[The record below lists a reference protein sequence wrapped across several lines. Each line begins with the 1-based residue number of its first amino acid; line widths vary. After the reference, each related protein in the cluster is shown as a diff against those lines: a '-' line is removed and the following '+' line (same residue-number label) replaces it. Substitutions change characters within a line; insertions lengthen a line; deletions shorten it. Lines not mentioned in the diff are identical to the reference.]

1 MSAIPC
7 SAIACILAPS
17 FLFCNG
23 KIGMDFRQALG
34 MSLRR
39 VRKSRGLTQEAFS
52 SVSSRTHMSE
62 LERGVIGITVE
73 KLIEIAE
80 VMGVHPLT
88 VLLDSFSSYEAV
100 APERLLQQIAHE
112 HNETGSYRSNEAGA

>member
-1 MSAIPC
+1 
-7 SAIACILAPS
+7 
-17 FLFCNG
+17 
-23 KIGMDFRQALG
+23 MDFRQALG

-73 KLIEIAE
+73 KLIEIAD

-88 VLLDSFSSYEAV
+88 VLLDSFSSYEGV
-100 APERLLQQIAHE
+100 TSERLLKQIARE
-112 HNETGSYRSNEAGA
+112 ITEVAGGEAESR

>member
-1 MSAIPC
+1 
-7 SAIACILAPS
+7 
-17 FLFCNG
+17 
-23 KIGMDFRQALG
+23 
-34 MSLRR
+34 
-39 VRKSRGLTQEAFS
+39 
-52 SVSSRTHMSE
+52 MSE

-112 HNETGSYRSNEAGA
+112 HNEVGSYRSNENEAGEDLLDVDDWPVSQLPLEDETNDPW

>member
-1 MSAIPC
+1 
-7 SAIACILAPS
+7 
-17 FLFCNG
+17 
-23 KIGMDFRQALG
+23 MDFRLALG
-34 MSLRR
+34 MSLRK

-73 KLIEIAE
+73 KLIEVSE

-88 VLLDSFSSYEAV
+88 VLLDSFSTYEEV
-100 APERLLQQIAHE
+100 AAATLLKRIEQERKEVA
-112 HNETGSYRSNEAGA
+112 